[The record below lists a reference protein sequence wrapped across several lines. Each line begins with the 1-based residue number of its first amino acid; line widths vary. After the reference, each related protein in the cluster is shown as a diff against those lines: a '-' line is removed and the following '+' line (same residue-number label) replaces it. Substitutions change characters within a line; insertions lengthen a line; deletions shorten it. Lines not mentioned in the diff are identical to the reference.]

1 MKNGKISESV
11 LKRSVLKQLH
21 TKSDRILFKPAVGE
35 DCAVISMQ
43 AGGQTK
49 LVTATQTFTLDVSDK
64 HVRANCAV
72 YDALNNIYAMGAGPV
87 GIELALLVPTTE
99 NEAVLRETVRAID
112 AVCEEAGIVV
122 LGGHTQVSR
131 AVKNIVVTVTAI
143 GEAYEQA
150 LTPSSAAAPG
160 MDVIVTGYVGL
171 EGTAIL
177 ANEKRAELETRF
189 SKAFIDKSAAYID
202 HISTA
207 MEAASAIGAG
217 VAAIHDA
224 SQGGIFGAL
233 WDMAEASGIG
243 LDIDLKK
250 LPIRQDTIEISEF
263 FDINPYK
270 LLSGGSLIIIAADGT
285 RVVRELE
292 KTGQNAVIVGATTD
306 SNDRVLISGEERR
319 FLETAQVIPWTWDL
333 QAAIPAAGA
342 SGAILPTRWRQAV
355 SRASWKTAGA
365 SAASCLVNAC
375 GSRALR
381 NGRSTASSPS
391 SPMPRP
397 ISRQATA
404 LRSM

>member
-1 MKNGKISESV
+1 MY
-11 LKRSVLKQLH
+11 H
-21 TKSDRILFKPAVGE
+21 
-35 DCAVISMQ
+35 
-43 AGGQTK
+43 
-49 LVTATQTFTLDVSDK
+49 K

-72 YDALNNIYAMGAGPV
+72 YDALNNIYAMGAGPI

-150 LTPSSAAAPG
+150 LTPSSKATPG

-233 WDMAEASGIG
+233 WYMAEASGIG

-319 FLETAQVIPWTWDL
+319 FLETAQTDEIYKVF
-333 QAAIPAAGA
+333 
-342 SGAILPTRWRQAV
+342 
-355 SRASWKTAGA
+355 
-365 SAASCLVNAC
+365 N
-375 GSRALR
+375 
-381 NGRSTASSPS
+381 
-391 SPMPRP
+391 
-397 ISRQATA
+397 
-404 LRSM
+404 

>member
-21 TKSDRILFKPAVGE
+21 TQSDRILFKPAVGE

-43 AGGQTK
+43 AGGKTK

-150 LTPSSAAAPG
+150 LTPSSKAAPG

-171 EGTAIL
+171 EAPQFLQMRKGPSL
-177 ANEKRAELETRF
+177 KRDF
-189 SKAFIDKSAAYID
+189 
-202 HISTA
+202 
-207 MEAASAIGAG
+207 
-217 VAAIHDA
+217 
-224 SQGGIFGAL
+224 
-233 WDMAEASGIG
+233 
-243 LDIDLKK
+243 
-250 LPIRQDTIEISEF
+250 
-263 FDINPYK
+263 
-270 LLSGGSLIIIAADGT
+270 
-285 RVVRELE
+285 
-292 KTGQNAVIVGATTD
+292 
-306 SNDRVLISGEERR
+306 
-319 FLETAQVIPWTWDL
+319 
-333 QAAIPAAGA
+333 
-342 SGAILPTRWRQAV
+342 
-355 SRASWKTAGA
+355 
-365 SAASCLVNAC
+365 
-375 GSRALR
+375 
-381 NGRSTASSPS
+381 
-391 SPMPRP
+391 PRH
-397 ISRQATA
+397 
-404 LRSM
+404 L

>member
-21 TKSDRILFKPAVGE
+21 TTSDRILFKPAVGE

-49 LVTATQTFTLDVSDK
+49 LVTATQTFMLDVSDK

-72 YDALNNIYAMGAGPV
+72 YDALNNIYAMGASTI

-285 RVVRELE
+285 RVLRELE
-292 KTGQNAVIVGATTD
+292 KTGKNAVIVGATTD

-319 FLETAQVIPWTWDL
+319 FLETAQTDEIYKVF
-333 QAAIPAAGA
+333 
-342 SGAILPTRWRQAV
+342 
-355 SRASWKTAGA
+355 
-365 SAASCLVNAC
+365 N
-375 GSRALR
+375 
-381 NGRSTASSPS
+381 
-391 SPMPRP
+391 
-397 ISRQATA
+397 
-404 LRSM
+404 

>member
-21 TKSDRILFKPAVGE
+21 TTSDRILFKPAVGE

-43 AGGQTK
+43 AGGQTR
-49 LVTATQTFTLDVSDK
+49 LVTATQTFMLDVSDK

-72 YDALNNIYAMGAGPV
+72 YDALNNIYAMGAGPI

-202 HISTA
+202 HIS
-207 MEAASAIGAG
+207 
-217 VAAIHDA
+217 
-224 SQGGIFGAL
+224 
-233 WDMAEASGIG
+233 
-243 LDIDLKK
+243 K

-319 FLETAQVIPWTWDL
+319 FLETAQTDEIYKVF
-333 QAAIPAAGA
+333 
-342 SGAILPTRWRQAV
+342 
-355 SRASWKTAGA
+355 
-365 SAASCLVNAC
+365 N
-375 GSRALR
+375 
-381 NGRSTASSPS
+381 
-391 SPMPRP
+391 
-397 ISRQATA
+397 
-404 LRSM
+404 

>member
-21 TKSDRILFKPAVGE
+21 TTSDRILFKPAVGE

-43 AGGQTK
+43 AGDQTK

-72 YDALNNIYAMGAGPV
+72 YDALNNIYAMGAGPI

-150 LTPSSAAAPG
+150 LTPSSKATPG

-285 RVVRELE
+285 RVLRELE
-292 KTGQNAVIVGATTD
+292 KTGKKAVIVGATTD
-306 SNDRVLISGEERR
+306 SNDRVLISDEERR
-319 FLETAQVIPWTWDL
+319 FLETAQTDEIYKVF
-333 QAAIPAAGA
+333 
-342 SGAILPTRWRQAV
+342 
-355 SRASWKTAGA
+355 
-365 SAASCLVNAC
+365 N
-375 GSRALR
+375 
-381 NGRSTASSPS
+381 
-391 SPMPRP
+391 
-397 ISRQATA
+397 
-404 LRSM
+404 

>member
-21 TKSDRILFKPAVGE
+21 TTSDRILFKPAVGE

-43 AGGQTK
+43 AGSQTK

-72 YDALNNIYAMGAGPV
+72 YDALNNIYAMGAGPI

-131 AVKNIVVTVTAI
+131 AVKSIVVTVTAI
-143 GEAYEQA
+143 GEAYEQM

-160 MDVIVTGYVGL
+160 MDIIVTGYVGL

-202 HISTA
+202 HISTE

-285 RVVRELE
+285 HVVRELE

-319 FLETAQVIPWTWDL
+319 FLETAQTDEIYKVF
-333 QAAIPAAGA
+333 
-342 SGAILPTRWRQAV
+342 
-355 SRASWKTAGA
+355 
-365 SAASCLVNAC
+365 N
-375 GSRALR
+375 
-381 NGRSTASSPS
+381 
-391 SPMPRP
+391 
-397 ISRQATA
+397 
-404 LRSM
+404 

>member
-21 TKSDRILFKPAVGE
+21 TTSDRILFKPAVGE

-43 AGGQTK
+43 AGDQTK

-292 KTGQNAVIVGATTD
+292 KKGKNAVIVGATTD

-319 FLETAQVIPWTWDL
+319 FLETAQTDEIYKVF
-333 QAAIPAAGA
+333 
-342 SGAILPTRWRQAV
+342 
-355 SRASWKTAGA
+355 
-365 SAASCLVNAC
+365 N
-375 GSRALR
+375 
-381 NGRSTASSPS
+381 
-391 SPMPRP
+391 
-397 ISRQATA
+397 
-404 LRSM
+404 

>member
-43 AGGQTK
+43 AGDQTK

-72 YDALNNIYAMGAGPV
+72 YDALNNIYAMGASPV

-189 SKAFIDKSAAYID
+189 SKTFIDKSAAYID

-207 MEAASAIGAG
+207 MEAASAIGA
-217 VAAIHDA
+217 VWRQ
-224 SQGGIFGAL
+224 SMTL
-233 WDMAEASGIG
+233 RREASLEHSGIWQR
-243 LDIDLKK
+243 L
-250 LPIRQDTIEISEF
+250 
-263 FDINPYK
+263 
-270 LLSGGSLIIIAADGT
+270 
-285 RVVRELE
+285 REL
-292 KTGQNAVIVGATTD
+292 
-306 SNDRVLISGEERR
+306 VLTSI
-319 FLETAQVIPWTWDL
+319 
-333 QAAIPAAGA
+333 
-342 SGAILPTRWRQAV
+342 
-355 SRASWKTAGA
+355 
-365 SAASCLVNAC
+365 
-375 GSRALR
+375 
-381 NGRSTASSPS
+381 
-391 SPMPRP
+391 
-397 ISRQATA
+397 
-404 LRSM
+404 

>member
-43 AGGQTK
+43 AGDQTK

-72 YDALNNIYAMGAGPV
+72 YDALNNIYAMGAGPI
-87 GIELALLVPTTE
+87 GIELALL
-99 NEAVLRETVRAID
+99 ETVRAID

-143 GEAYEQA
+143 GEACEQA

-160 MDVIVTGYVGL
+160 MDIIVTGYVGL

-224 SQGGIFGAL
+224 SQGGIFGAF

-319 FLETAQVIPWTWDL
+319 FLETAQTDEIYKVF
-333 QAAIPAAGA
+333 
-342 SGAILPTRWRQAV
+342 
-355 SRASWKTAGA
+355 
-365 SAASCLVNAC
+365 N
-375 GSRALR
+375 
-381 NGRSTASSPS
+381 
-391 SPMPRP
+391 
-397 ISRQATA
+397 
-404 LRSM
+404 

>member
-21 TKSDRILFKPAVGE
+21 TTSDRILFKPAVGE

-72 YDALNNIYAMGAGPV
+72 YDALNNIYAMGASPV

-233 WDMAEASGIG
+233 WEASGIG

-285 RVVRELE
+285 SVVRELE
-292 KTGQNAVIVGATTD
+292 KTGQNAAIVGATTD

-319 FLETAQVIPWTWDL
+319 FLETAQTDEIYKVF
-333 QAAIPAAGA
+333 
-342 SGAILPTRWRQAV
+342 
-355 SRASWKTAGA
+355 
-365 SAASCLVNAC
+365 N
-375 GSRALR
+375 
-381 NGRSTASSPS
+381 
-391 SPMPRP
+391 
-397 ISRQATA
+397 
-404 LRSM
+404 

>member
-1 MKNGKISESV
+1 MRQGRHRVHSRSRQTRMRQADTGHAAAADRPECSRAGTVNTQHIIIRNRKTHENGKISESV

-21 TKSDRILFKPAVGE
+21 TTSDRILFKPAVGE

-49 LVTATQTFTLDVSDK
+49 LVTATQTFMLDVSDK

-72 YDALNNIYAMGAGPV
+72 YDALNNIYAMGAGPI

-150 LTPSSAAAPG
+150 LTPSSAATPG

-263 FDINPYK
+263 
-270 LLSGGSLIIIAADGT
+270 LT
-285 RVVRELE
+285 
-292 KTGQNAVIVGATTD
+292 
-306 SNDRVLISGEERR
+306 
-319 FLETAQVIPWTWDL
+319 
-333 QAAIPAAGA
+333 
-342 SGAILPTRWRQAV
+342 
-355 SRASWKTAGA
+355 
-365 SAASCLVNAC
+365 
-375 GSRALR
+375 
-381 NGRSTASSPS
+381 
-391 SPMPRP
+391 
-397 ISRQATA
+397 
-404 LRSM
+404 

>member
-35 DCAVISMQ
+35 DCAVVSMQ
-43 AGGQTK
+43 AGGQTR

-72 YDALNNIYAMGAGPV
+72 YDALNNIYAMGAAPV
-87 GIELALLVPTTE
+87 GIGLALLVPTTE

-112 AVCEEAGIVV
+112 TVCEEAGIVV

-189 SKAFIDKSAAYID
+189 SKTFIDKSASLE
-202 HISTA
+202 H
-207 MEAASAIGAG
+207 
-217 VAAIHDA
+217 
-224 SQGGIFGAL
+224 
-233 WDMAEASGIG
+233 SGIWPR
-243 LDIDLKK
+243 L
-250 LPIRQDTIEISEF
+250 
-263 FDINPYK
+263 
-270 LLSGGSLIIIAADGT
+270 
-285 RVVRELE
+285 REL
-292 KTGQNAVIVGATTD
+292 
-306 SNDRVLISGEERR
+306 VLTSI
-319 FLETAQVIPWTWDL
+319 
-333 QAAIPAAGA
+333 
-342 SGAILPTRWRQAV
+342 
-355 SRASWKTAGA
+355 
-365 SAASCLVNAC
+365 
-375 GSRALR
+375 
-381 NGRSTASSPS
+381 
-391 SPMPRP
+391 
-397 ISRQATA
+397 
-404 LRSM
+404 

>member
-21 TKSDRILFKPAVGE
+21 TTSDRILFKPAVGE

-43 AGGQTK
+43 AGDQTR

-72 YDALNNIYAMGAGPV
+72 YDALNNIYAMGAGPI

-143 GEAYEQA
+143 GEGYEQA
-150 LTPSSAAAPG
+150 LTPSSKATPG

-285 RVVRELE
+285 RVLRELE
-292 KTGQNAVIVGATTD
+292 KTGKKAVIVGATTD

-319 FLETAQVIPWTWDL
+319 FLETAQTDEIYKVF
-333 QAAIPAAGA
+333 
-342 SGAILPTRWRQAV
+342 
-355 SRASWKTAGA
+355 
-365 SAASCLVNAC
+365 N
-375 GSRALR
+375 
-381 NGRSTASSPS
+381 
-391 SPMPRP
+391 
-397 ISRQATA
+397 
-404 LRSM
+404 

>member
-43 AGGQTK
+43 AGDQTR

-72 YDALNNIYAMGAGPV
+72 YDALNNIYAMGAGPI

-250 LPIRQDTIEISEF
+250 LPIKQDTIEISEF
-263 FDINPYK
+263 
-270 LLSGGSLIIIAADGT
+270 LT
-285 RVVRELE
+285 
-292 KTGQNAVIVGATTD
+292 
-306 SNDRVLISGEERR
+306 
-319 FLETAQVIPWTWDL
+319 
-333 QAAIPAAGA
+333 
-342 SGAILPTRWRQAV
+342 
-355 SRASWKTAGA
+355 
-365 SAASCLVNAC
+365 
-375 GSRALR
+375 
-381 NGRSTASSPS
+381 
-391 SPMPRP
+391 
-397 ISRQATA
+397 
-404 LRSM
+404 

>member
-1 MKNGKISESV
+1 M
-11 LKRSVLKQLH
+11 
-21 TKSDRILFKPAVGE
+21 
-35 DCAVISMQ
+35 
-43 AGGQTK
+43 
-49 LVTATQTFTLDVSDK
+49 
-64 HVRANCAV
+64 
-72 YDALNNIYAMGAGPV
+72 
-87 GIELALLVPTTE
+87 
-99 NEAVLRETVRAID
+99 
-112 AVCEEAGIVV
+112 V

-160 MDVIVTGYVGL
+160 MDVIVPGYVGL

-319 FLETAQVIPWTWDL
+319 FLETAQTDEIYKVF
-333 QAAIPAAGA
+333 
-342 SGAILPTRWRQAV
+342 
-355 SRASWKTAGA
+355 
-365 SAASCLVNAC
+365 N
-375 GSRALR
+375 
-381 NGRSTASSPS
+381 
-391 SPMPRP
+391 
-397 ISRQATA
+397 
-404 LRSM
+404 

>member
-72 YDALNNIYAMGAGPV
+72 YDALNNIYAMGASPI
-87 GIELALLVPTTE
+87 GIELALI
-99 NEAVLRETVRAID
+99 ETVRAID

-143 GEAYEQA
+143 GEACEQA

-202 HISTA
+202 HISA
-207 MEAASAIGAG
+207 AREAASAIGAG

-319 FLETAQVIPWTWDL
+319 FLETAQTDEIYKVF
-333 QAAIPAAGA
+333 
-342 SGAILPTRWRQAV
+342 
-355 SRASWKTAGA
+355 
-365 SAASCLVNAC
+365 N
-375 GSRALR
+375 
-381 NGRSTASSPS
+381 
-391 SPMPRP
+391 
-397 ISRQATA
+397 
-404 LRSM
+404 

>member
-72 YDALNNIYAMGAGPV
+72 YDALNNIYAMGASPV

-189 SKAFIDKSAAYID
+189 SKAFIANSSIKVENVRVSNVDKQLTLSMTLNLDKLQMPTNNQFVLTEDEPALVLD
-202 HISTA
+202 VKTNSRSLCHIPECSK
-207 MEAASAIGAG
+207 
-217 VAAIHDA
+217 DA
-224 SQGGIFGAL
+224 S
-233 WDMAEASGIG
+233 
-243 LDIDLKK
+243 
-250 LPIRQDTIEISEF
+250 
-263 FDINPYK
+263 
-270 LLSGGSLIIIAADGT
+270 
-285 RVVRELE
+285 
-292 KTGQNAVIVGATTD
+292 
-306 SNDRVLISGEERR
+306 
-319 FLETAQVIPWTWDL
+319 
-333 QAAIPAAGA
+333 
-342 SGAILPTRWRQAV
+342 
-355 SRASWKTAGA
+355 
-365 SAASCLVNAC
+365 
-375 GSRALR
+375 
-381 NGRSTASSPS
+381 
-391 SPMPRP
+391 
-397 ISRQATA
+397 
-404 LRSM
+404 LRSVMDCRHTGANRGCSLHCGGNMVYICC

>member
-72 YDALNNIYAMGAGPV
+72 YDALNNIYAMGANPV

-270 LLSGGSLIIIAADGT
+270 LLSGGSLIIAATDGS

-319 FLETAQVIPWTWDL
+319 FLETAQTDEIYKVL
-333 QAAIPAAGA
+333 G
-342 SGAILPTRWRQAV
+342 
-355 SRASWKTAGA
+355 
-365 SAASCLVNAC
+365 
-375 GSRALR
+375 
-381 NGRSTASSPS
+381 
-391 SPMPRP
+391 
-397 ISRQATA
+397 
-404 LRSM
+404 

>member
-99 NEAVLRETVRAID
+99 NEAVLRETVRSID

-150 LTPSSAAAPG
+150 LTPSSAVAPG
-160 MDVIVTGYVGL
+160 MDVIVTGHVGL

-207 MEAASAIGAG
+207 MEAASAIGA
-217 VAAIHDA
+217 VWRQ
-224 SQGGIFGAL
+224 SMTL
-233 WDMAEASGIG
+233 RREASLEHSGIWQR
-243 LDIDLKK
+243 L
-250 LPIRQDTIEISEF
+250 
-263 FDINPYK
+263 
-270 LLSGGSLIIIAADGT
+270 
-285 RVVRELE
+285 REL
-292 KTGQNAVIVGATTD
+292 
-306 SNDRVLISGEERR
+306 VLTSI
-319 FLETAQVIPWTWDL
+319 
-333 QAAIPAAGA
+333 
-342 SGAILPTRWRQAV
+342 
-355 SRASWKTAGA
+355 
-365 SAASCLVNAC
+365 
-375 GSRALR
+375 
-381 NGRSTASSPS
+381 
-391 SPMPRP
+391 
-397 ISRQATA
+397 
-404 LRSM
+404 

>member
-21 TKSDRILFKPAVGE
+21 TTSDRILFKPAVGE

-49 LVTATQTFTLDVSDK
+49 LVTATQTFMLDVSDK

-72 YDALNNIYAMGAGPV
+72 YDALNNIYAMGAGPI

-112 AVCEEAGIVV
+112 AVCEDAGIVV

-131 AVKNIVVTVTAI
+131 AVKNMTVTAI

-250 LPIRQDTIEISEF
+250 LPIKQDTIEISEF

-319 FLETAQVIPWTWDL
+319 FLETAQTDEIYKVF
-333 QAAIPAAGA
+333 
-342 SGAILPTRWRQAV
+342 
-355 SRASWKTAGA
+355 
-365 SAASCLVNAC
+365 N
-375 GSRALR
+375 
-381 NGRSTASSPS
+381 
-391 SPMPRP
+391 
-397 ISRQATA
+397 
-404 LRSM
+404 

>member
-21 TKSDRILFKPAVGE
+21 TTSDRILFKPAVGE

-43 AGGQTK
+43 AGDQTK

-72 YDALNNIYAMGAGPV
+72 YDALNNIYAMGAAPV

-112 AVCEEAGIVV
+112 TVCEEAGIVV

-131 AVKNIVVTVTAI
+131 VVKNIVVTVTAI

-150 LTPSSAAAPG
+150 LTPSSKAAPG

-285 RVVRELE
+285 HVVRELE

-319 FLETAQVIPWTWDL
+319 FLETAQTDEIYKVF
-333 QAAIPAAGA
+333 
-342 SGAILPTRWRQAV
+342 
-355 SRASWKTAGA
+355 
-365 SAASCLVNAC
+365 N
-375 GSRALR
+375 
-381 NGRSTASSPS
+381 
-391 SPMPRP
+391 
-397 ISRQATA
+397 
-404 LRSM
+404 

>member
-43 AGGQTK
+43 AGDQTK

-72 YDALNNIYAMGAGPV
+72 YDALNNIYAMGAGPI

-112 AVCEEAGIVV
+112 AVCGEAGIVV

-143 GEAYEQA
+143 GEAYEQ
-150 LTPSSAAAPG
+150 AAAPG

-292 KTGQNAVIVGATTD
+292 KTGKNAVIVGATTD

-319 FLETAQVIPWTWDL
+319 FLETAQTDEIYKVF
-333 QAAIPAAGA
+333 
-342 SGAILPTRWRQAV
+342 
-355 SRASWKTAGA
+355 
-365 SAASCLVNAC
+365 N
-375 GSRALR
+375 
-381 NGRSTASSPS
+381 
-391 SPMPRP
+391 
-397 ISRQATA
+397 
-404 LRSM
+404 

>member
-21 TKSDRILFKPAVGE
+21 TTSDRILFKPAVGE

-43 AGGQTK
+43 AGDQTK
-49 LVTATQTFTLDVSDK
+49 LVTATQTFVLDVSDK

-112 AVCEEAGIVV
+112 AVCEKAGIVV

-160 MDVIVTGYVGL
+160 MDIIVTGYVGL

-285 RVVRELE
+285 SVVRELE

-319 FLETAQVIPWTWDL
+319 FLETAQTDEIYKVF
-333 QAAIPAAGA
+333 
-342 SGAILPTRWRQAV
+342 
-355 SRASWKTAGA
+355 
-365 SAASCLVNAC
+365 N
-375 GSRALR
+375 
-381 NGRSTASSPS
+381 
-391 SPMPRP
+391 
-397 ISRQATA
+397 
-404 LRSM
+404 

>member
-21 TKSDRILFKPAVGE
+21 TTSDRILFKPAVGE

-43 AGGQTK
+43 AGDQTK

-72 YDALNNIYAMGAGPV
+72 YDALNNIYAMG
-87 GIELALLVPTTE
+87 
-99 NEAVLRETVRAID
+99 LRETVRAID
-112 AVCEEAGIVV
+112 AVCEKAGIVV

-143 GEAYEQA
+143 GEAYEQM

-160 MDVIVTGYVGL
+160 MDIIVTGYVGL

-285 RVVRELE
+285 RVLRELE

-319 FLETAQVIPWTWDL
+319 FLETAQTDEIYKVF
-333 QAAIPAAGA
+333 
-342 SGAILPTRWRQAV
+342 
-355 SRASWKTAGA
+355 
-365 SAASCLVNAC
+365 N
-375 GSRALR
+375 
-381 NGRSTASSPS
+381 
-391 SPMPRP
+391 
-397 ISRQATA
+397 
-404 LRSM
+404 